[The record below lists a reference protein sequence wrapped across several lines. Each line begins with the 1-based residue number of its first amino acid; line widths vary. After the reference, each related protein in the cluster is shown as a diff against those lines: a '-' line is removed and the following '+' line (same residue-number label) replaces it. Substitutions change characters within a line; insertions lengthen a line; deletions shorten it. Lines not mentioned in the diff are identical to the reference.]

1 MTEPIDIPPSG
12 QRQELRCDVAVVGGG
27 TAGTMAAITAAEMG
41 ASVLLLDKA
50 HVRHSGALA
59 MGMDGVN
66 NAVIP
71 GKATPE
77 DYVAEI
83 TRANEG
89 IINQRTVY
97 QTASRG
103 YDMVRR
109 LEQYGVKFAKDAHG
123 DYDVRRVHRSGSY
136 VLPMPEGKDI
146 KKVLYRV
153 LRQRSIRERVRIE
166 NRVMPVR
173 VLTAAGCAVGVA
185 GFNTRT
191 GEFVTASAGAVILA
205 TGACGRLGL
214 PASGY
219 LYGTYEN
226 PTNAGDGH
234 AMAYHAGAELS
245 GLECFQINPLIK
257 DYNGPACAYVANPFG
272 GYQVNH
278 RGERFVDCDYW
289 SGQMMAEVAR
299 EIASAR
305 GPIYLKLT
313 HLPEETI
320 SALEGILH
328 TTERPTRGTFH
339 AGRGHDYRTHDVEM
353 HISEI
358 GLCGGHSS
366 SGVWVDEN
374 AATTV
379 PGLYAAGDLACVPH
393 NYMIGAFVFGD
404 LAGAHASEFARGAGA
419 AGPAGPDPAPG
430 LPEDQI
436 GAAHEL
442 IYRPLRNPDGPPQ
455 AQVEYKLRR
464 FVNDYLA
471 PPKTQA
477 RLDIALETFGRMTT
491 EIAQMG
497 ARTPHELMRCA
508 EVTFIRDCAELAAR
522 ASLARTESR
531 WGLYHDRADH
541 PGRDDA
547 EWFWHLNIRRGA
559 DGSPELLKR
568 PVGSYIVP
576 VSEFEVPVR
585 EPGEVVL
592 IPRLPG
598 PGRGRL
604 GRYRLA
610 PAAAAASV
618 QPADILQLL
627 RLTDAQP
634 SVPQLEPYLADSDA
648 RVRRAA
654 IAALTETAPPGA
666 GRALAHAAGDDN
678 GTVRHAAVA
687 GLRELVAILPADDEA
702 LLDSL
707 RLRLGSP
714 DPVVRSAVLDLL
726 REMRVAEVGPFAAAL
741 SDADHRVRLRAVSG
755 LVFTRQARLVA
766 AAAADRSREVRVAV
780 ADGLAALAAEL
791 AETGPADGR
800 EALERLAHDP
810 DVLVQAAAFKAAG
823 ALGCPPPL
831 DILAARMLRRTAAA
845 WEVRAGAA
853 RALAAASPVVAVG
866 PLVAAVSDPHANVR
880 KAAVTALAPMRAYP
894 GAVEALHAAA
904 CDGDADVRAY
914 ARHAIDGGRRLPAAV
929 MNDLAGRATVGI
941 GDGPQRPARRVAHA
955 EEEGDIVIAGR
966 AQDLTGRTLVAD
978 RGMAGAD
985 AEVGGL
991 VPDGPA
997 LAGLLLR
1004 EALLRL
1010 FVEVGRQGPL
1020 LGCRDVG
1027 GQVRRVRGA
1036 DDGGRQARVAEGEA
1050 EDELHGG
1057 HARVSEQVLDA
1068 RGLPVPLAEARLLG
1082 KRAGPP
1088 VLVLRRRAT
1097 GRAASDQRSR
1107 ALARRLGDEVLVVAL
1122 YGRVGDLEG
1131 VEDVHREV
1139 VGQVREDA

>member
-1 MTEPIDIPPSG
+1 VTAATDIPPLG
-12 QRQELRCDVAVVGGG
+12 QRQELSCDVAIIGGG
-27 TAGTMAAITAAEMG
+27 TAGTMAAITAAEHG

-89 IINQRTVY
+89 IVNQRAVY

-103 YDMVRR
+103 YEMVQR
-109 LEQYGVKFAKDAHG
+109 LERYGVKFAKDAHG

-173 VLTAAGCAVGVA
+173 VLTAGGRAVGVA

-191 GEFVTASAGAVILA
+191 AEFVTVSAGAVILA

-272 GYQVNH
+272 GYQVNN
-278 RGERFVDCDYW
+278 RGDRFVDCDYW

-320 SALEGILH
+320 TALEGILH

-404 LAGAHASEFARGAGA
+404 LAGAHASERVRSQVTD
-419 AGPAGPDPAPG
+419 GPAGPDRNTAADPAS
-430 LPEDQI
+430 LPQDQI
-436 GAAHEL
+436 EAAHEL
-442 IYRPLRNPDGPPQ
+442 IYRPWRNPDGPPQ
-455 AQVEYKLRR
+455 TQVEYKLRR

-477 RLDIALETFGRMTT
+477 RLDIALETFERMTT
-491 EIAQMG
+491 EIAAMG

-559 DGSPELLKR
+559 DGNPELLKR
-568 PVGSYIVP
+568 PVSPYIVP
-576 VSEFEVPVR
+576 VSEFDVPAR
-585 EPGEVVL
+585 DPGEVVRL
-592 IPRLPG
+592 AGPPRTE
-598 PGRGRL
+598 PGRAGRSQ
-604 GRYRLA
+604 
-610 PAAAAASV
+610 AAATAAAR
-618 QPADILQLL
+618 PPEILELLQL
-627 RLTDAQP
+627 TETQP
-634 SVPQLEPYLADSDA
+634 SVAQLEPYLADADA

-654 IAALTETAPPGA
+654 ISALTETAPPGA
-666 GRALAHAAGDDN
+666 GRALARAAGDEA
-678 GTVRHAAVA
+678 GAVRHAAVA
-687 GLRELVAILPADDEA
+687 GLLELVAILPADDQA
-702 LLDSL
+702 LLESL
-707 RLRLGSP
+707 RLRLGSA
-714 DPVVRSAVLDLL
+714 DPVVRAAVLDVLTEL
-726 REMRVAEVGPFAAAL
+726 RTADAGPFAAAL
-741 SDADHRVRLRAVSG
+741 SDPDHRVRLRAVGG
-755 LVFTRQARLVA
+755 LVATGAARLVA
-766 AAAADRSREVRVAV
+766 GAAADRSREVRVAV
-780 ADGLAALAAEL
+780 ADGLAAMSAEL
-791 AETGPADGR
+791 TGTGTGPRPGPRPGTADAR
-800 EALERLAHDP
+800 EALERLAGDP
-810 DVLVQAAAFKAAG
+810 DVLVRAAAFKAAG
-823 ALGCPPPL
+823 AFGCPHPL
-831 DILAARMLRRTAAA
+831 DTLAARALNRTADADEAGEA
-845 WEVRAGAA
+845 WEVRVGAA
-853 RALAAASPVVAVG
+853 LALAAASPSVAVT
-866 PLVAAVSDPHANVR
+866 PLVAAMSDPHADVR
-880 KAAVTALAPMRAYP
+880 KAAAVALAPMRADP
-894 GAVEALHAAA
+894 AAAAALDAAA

-914 ARHAIDGGRRLPAAV
+914 ARASRR
-929 MNDLAGRATVGI
+929 
-941 GDGPQRPARRVAHA
+941 
-955 EEEGDIVIAGR
+955 
-966 AQDLTGRTLVAD
+966 
-978 RGMAGAD
+978 
-985 AEVGGL
+985 
-991 VPDGPA
+991 
-997 LAGLLLR
+997 
-1004 EALLRL
+1004 
-1010 FVEVGRQGPL
+1010 
-1020 LGCRDVG
+1020 
-1027 GQVRRVRGA
+1027 
-1036 DDGGRQARVAEGEA
+1036 
-1050 EDELHGG
+1050 
-1057 HARVSEQVLDA
+1057 
-1068 RGLPVPLAEARLLG
+1068 
-1082 KRAGPP
+1082 
-1088 VLVLRRRAT
+1088 
-1097 GRAASDQRSR
+1097 
-1107 ALARRLGDEVLVVAL
+1107 
-1122 YGRVGDLEG
+1122 
-1131 VEDVHREV
+1131 
-1139 VGQVREDA
+1139 